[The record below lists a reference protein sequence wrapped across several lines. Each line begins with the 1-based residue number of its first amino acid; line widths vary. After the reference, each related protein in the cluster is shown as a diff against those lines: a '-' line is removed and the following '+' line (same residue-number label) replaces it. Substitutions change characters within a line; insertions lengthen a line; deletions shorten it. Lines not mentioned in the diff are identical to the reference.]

1 MVRVLVTDYQEQ
13 EQNAAM
19 LGGKALHLFRLKQ
32 WGLRVPPFV
41 VLSAKAFSQ
50 WRSNNQVLPESIK
63 EELEKHITNWDAK
76 CFAVRSSMA
85 AEDGA
90 EASYAGMMDTFLFVP
105 PSQVITAVNNCFDS
119 ADSKR
124 AQIYH
129 EKHSQAR
136 EHESAAVVIQEM
148 IFADASGVA
157 FSRAPVGDSSLC
169 YVESAFGLGE
179 GVVSGTVEVDRF
191 YADRWENLVESH
203 IAQKQTMV
211 AHNLDA
217 IQPSYTHQVEVP
229 ASMSAKAALE
239 PQMALEVVRATLS
252 IERNLGC
259 PADVEWAVH
268 QGTLYLLQARPI
280 TTELPGLEF
289 FADTN
294 LSESYPGLIS
304 PMGASFVR
312 RVYET
317 VHRRV
322 GTILGL
328 SVKRQK
334 QSESVYQ
341 TLIAD
346 VGGHLYYNLQSYY
359 RMLLSV
365 PGGKATVDNWHRMI
379 GGARNLDVII
389 DDVDE
394 HSKGERLSYY
404 AAILNLTFRHKII
417 FRQFAKQ
424 KNRQLAESLEYFRAE
439 KDPRK
444 IPRALDRA
452 IEEASDFALTSL
464 NDLLIMLSTRKI
476 VDLLGKHGYPE
487 TVLPKL
493 IVTQEGIE
501 SRKPLSEL
509 ESLCEAIADPKRFLE
524 AFRGA
529 MGEVDSTSEQ
539 PYSGIFTALVQA
551 GFENE
556 KNLVD
561 RYLKVYG
568 HRCFEELKLESL
580 TFSQSPL
587 EFFRLL
593 SWKLKA
599 PKTMA
604 RSDRSEEKSDAA
616 VQLTGFS
623 GWWLKILTGFAQ
635 RTIATREETRFI
647 RGAYFGLV
655 RTALLAMLRRLKVDY
670 PLYFSEVDVQD
681 FFGLT
686 LEQLLEFADSKTSP
700 QELAKQAKDNS
711 QWAAGPK
718 VFPEFFCRAVDADG
732 KDAWFLRTDVTDQQS
747 YEIEDGVLGTGLGA
761 SAGRVDGIP
770 LAISD
775 PREALEID
783 DLSESILVTKNTD
796 PAWVFIMAQCAG
808 LVSEKGSLLS
818 HTAIIGRELG
828 IPTVVGV
835 KNAVARLGPQEHIVL
850 DGDTGIISASGQE
863 INSANPTA

>member
-1 MVRVLVTDYQEQ
+1 MVRVLVTDYREQ

-32 WGLRVPPFV
+32 WGLQVPPFV
-41 VLSAKAFSQ
+41 VLSAQAFFQ
-50 WRSNNQVLPESIK
+50 WRSNNQALPESIK
-63 EELEKHITNWDAK
+63 EELEKHIAKWDAQY
-76 CFAVRSSMA
+76 FAVRSSMA

-105 PSQVITAVNNCFDS
+105 ASQIIEAVNNCFGS

-148 IFADASGVA
+148 IPSEVSGVA

-191 YADRWENLVESH
+191 YADRWENLVASY
-203 IAQKQTMV
+203 IAQKETMV
-211 AHNLDA
+211 THNRDA
-217 IQPSYTHQVEVP
+217 IRSPHTHQVEVP
-229 ASMSAKAALE
+229 MNMAAKATLD
-239 PQMALEVVRATLS
+239 PQMALEVVRATLT
-252 IERNLGC
+252 IERNMRC
-259 PADVEWAVH
+259 PADVEWATH
-268 QGTLYLLQARPI
+268 QGALYLLQARPI
-280 TTELPGLEF
+280 TTELPALEYF
-289 FADTN
+289 IDTN

-322 GTILGL
+322 GAVLGL
-328 SVKRQK
+328 SAKRQK
-334 QSESVYQ
+334 INEGAYQ
-341 TLIAD
+341 TLIAN

-389 DDVDE
+389 DNVDE
-394 HSKGERLSYY
+394 HSKGELLSYY
-404 AAILNLTFRHKII
+404 AAIINLTLRHKTI
-417 FRQFAKQ
+417 FRKFARQ
-424 KNRQLAESLEYFRAE
+424 KNRQLVEFLEYFRGE
-439 KDPRK
+439 KDPK
-444 IPRALDRA
+444 EIPKALDRA

-476 VDLLGKHGYPE
+476 VDLLGRHGYPE
-487 TVLPKL
+487 TVLPEL

-501 SRKPLSEL
+501 SLKPLAGL
-509 ESLCEAIADPKRFLE
+509 ESLCESIVDPKRFLDTFRAAIDE
-524 AFRGA
+524 A
-529 MGEVDSTSEQ
+529 DSTSEQ
-539 PYSGIFTALVQA
+539 PYSGIYTALVQA

-556 KNLVD
+556 KHCVE
-561 RYLKVYG
+561 RYLEVYG

-580 TFSQSPL
+580 AFSQSPL

-593 SWKLKA
+593 SWKLKV
-599 PKTMA
+599 PKATA
-604 RSDRSEEKSDAA
+604 LSDRSEEKPSAP

-623 GWWLKILTGFAQ
+623 GWWLKILTRFAQ

-655 RTALLAMLRRLKVDY
+655 RTALLAMLRRLKRDY
-670 PLYFSEVDVQD
+670 PGCFCEVDVQD

-686 LEQLLEFADSKTSP
+686 LEQLLEFADGKTSA

-711 QWAAGPK
+711 QWAAGSK
-718 VFPEFFCRAVDADG
+718 VFPEFFCRILGANG
-732 KDAWFLRTDVTDQQS
+732 KDAWFLRTDVAGQQS
-747 YEIEDGVLGTGLGA
+747 YEIENGVLGTGLGA
-761 SAGRVDGIP
+761 SAGRVEGIP

-775 PREALEID
+775 PREAFEVD
-783 DLSESILVTKNTD
+783 DLSEYILVTKNTD

-835 KNAVARLGPQEHIVL
+835 KNAVSRLGSQEHIVL
-850 DGDTGIISASGQE
+850 DGNTGIILAPEQE
-863 INSANPTA
+863 IKGENSTA